1 MKYNSKVDSVYAY
14 IRSGIQKG
22 VFLPGERIVISR
34 IAKENA
40 CSEIPVREA
49 LRRLESE
56 KLVELVPYKGAVV
69 SQIGKGYL
77 RQFIE
82 VEGLL
87 ESQAVRIAADSITPA
102 QLRSLRAI
110 AQDMCTAFE
119 EGNLKRCSSLNK
131 KFHLT
136 LYRTTG
142 NEVLVECI
150 SNLWNKWP
158 VGYFAY
164 QIPDEWYRVS
174 LQQHFDLLDAIE
186 AKDRDLAQSI
196 MLEHKSGSLDNFGK
210 RPEVRGF
217 LE

>member
-1 MKYNSKVDSVYAY
+1 MVYNVKSRECEPFQKASFFLLREPLKPSAADD
-14 IRSGIQKG
+14 RS
-22 VFLPGERIVISR
+22 
-34 IAKENA
+34 
-40 CSEIPVREA
+40 
-49 LRRLESE
+49 
-56 KLVELVPYKGAVV
+56 
-69 SQIGKGYL
+69 
-77 RQFIE
+77 
-82 VEGLL
+82 
-87 ESQAVRIAADSITPA
+87 AADSITPA

-150 SNLWNKWP
+150 SDLWNKWP